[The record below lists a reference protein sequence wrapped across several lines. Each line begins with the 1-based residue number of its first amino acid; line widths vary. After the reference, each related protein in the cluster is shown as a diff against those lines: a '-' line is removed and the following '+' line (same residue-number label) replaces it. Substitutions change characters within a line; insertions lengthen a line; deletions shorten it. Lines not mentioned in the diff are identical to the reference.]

1 MQIDATFEA
10 KKYTDMIIGFD
21 MVNEED
27 FTPEVDFFMPQ
38 IYEAKAKAQAMG
50 TTFDV
55 YLHCGESNS
64 RANNQ
69 LYDAILL
76 DTKRIGHGFHLAYHP
91 EL

>member
-10 KKYTDMIIGFD
+10 KNYTDMIIGFD

-38 IYEAKAKAQAMG
+38 IYEAKAKAAAMG

-55 YLHCGESNS
+55 YLHCGDSNS
-64 RANNQ
+64 RANN
-69 LYDAILL
+69 
-76 DTKRIGHGFHLAYHP
+76 
-91 EL
+91 